1 MCGLNDV
8 SEPQLVAFF
17 LCVVSVIWSVEV
29 VCGCVW
35 HCVSVMLL
43 WKCAAAVL
51 GLAVPIVCDVVVDVV
66 VHVIV
71 SGVDWW

>member
-8 SEPQLVAFF
+8 SGPQLVAFV
-17 LCVVSVIWSVEV
+17 LCVLSVIWSVEV
-29 VCGCVW
+29 VVYGCVW
-35 HCVSVMLL
+35 QCVMLL

-51 GLAVPIVCDVVVDVV
+51 GVAVPIVCDVVVDVV

-71 SGVDWW
+71 SGVAWQ

>member
-8 SEPQLVAFF
+8 SEPQLVAFSV
-17 LCVVSVIWSVEV
+17 CVVSVIWSVEV
-29 VCGCVW
+29 VYGCVW
-35 HCVSVMLL
+35 CCVSVMLL

-51 GLAVPIVCDVVVDVV
+51 GVAVPIVCDVVVDVV

>member
-1 MCGLNDV
+1 MCGLSDA
-8 SEPQLVAFF
+8 SERRLVAFCV
-17 LCVVSVIWSVEV
+17 CVVSVIWSVEV
-29 VCGCVW
+29 VYGCVW

-51 GLAVPIVCDVVVDVV
+51 GVAVPIVCDVVVDEV

-71 SGVDWW
+71 SGVAW